1 MQNKLE
7 YILFIGFSYLT
18 KMLGLQLSRRL
29 ATPMAALFYYL
40 IPIRKKVV
48 IDNLVHAFPGYP
60 IERIKKITFG
70 TYKSFAITLLEVLY
84 IPHISKREMI
94 NEVKC
99 NNLELLRQKM
109 RDNVGIL
116 YLSAHFGNWEY
127 FALSVGLQIDHPLH
141 LIIKPQRN
149 PYVTDFLNRARTK
162 WTNEVIPMGVSVR
175 QAYKILSEKKML
187 AMAADQRGHL
197 EALRTE
203 FFGRP
208 AAMYPGSAVLAL
220 RTGASLVYAIIYRNK
235 DYSYTVD
242 FEEMTIDDIE
252 GSEDEKVKEILRRYI
267 NKLEEYI
274 RKYPEQWLWMHKR
287 WKY

>member
-18 KMLGLQLSRRL
+18 KVLGLQLSRRL

-48 IDNLVHAFPGYP
+48 MENLVHAFPEYSR
-60 IERIKKITFG
+60 EQIKRITFG
-70 TYKSFAITLLEVLY
+70 TYRSFAITLLEVLY
-84 IPHISKREMI
+84 IPHISKSEMI
-94 NEVKC
+94 KEVKC
-99 NNLELLRQKM
+99 NNLQLIRKKM
-109 RDNVGIL
+109 EDNTGIL

-127 FALSVGLQIDHPLH
+127 FALSLGLQIDNPLY

-149 PYVTDFLNRARTK
+149 PYVTEFLNRARTK

-175 QAYKILSEKKML
+175 QAYKVLSEKKML
-187 AMAADQRGHL
+187 AMAADQRGHV
-197 EALRTE
+197 ESLRTE

-220 RTGASLVYAIIYRNK
+220 RTGASLVYAIIYRSK
-235 DYSYTVD
+235 DYSYTID
-242 FEEMTIDDIE
+242 FEELKIDDIE
-252 GSEDEKVKEILRRYI
+252 GSEDDKVKEILRRYI

-274 RKYPEQWLWMHKR
+274 RMYPEQWLWMHKR